1 MSLGLEDFITG
12 AEIDKMNFRWEI
24 KHSIK
29 VSLILT
35 FVINYMCIAPNKFS
49 SMPLENIFLIYF
61 RILYYSFCSFLII
74 FYVFL
79 VFLFFFPCLK
89 SKVNDIYS

>member
-1 MSLGLEDFITG
+1 MWCCMSLRLEDFITG
-12 AEIDKMNFRWEI
+12 AEIDKIDKMNFRWEI
-24 KHSIK
+24 QHSIK
-29 VSLILT
+29 VSLIPT
-35 FVINYMCIAPNKFS
+35 FVINYMYIAPDKFS

-79 VFLFFFPCLK
+79 VFLF
-89 SKVNDIYS
+89 SSHV